1 VRFIDPPRCGFAAP
15 ELAPPRC
22 GFAASPQ
29 GGAAGGPAEPDP
41 RRLLGFGRACA
52 AAALLLLAACES
64 GKPPPPTTTPPVTVN
79 RPAQT
84 APPIGRLPAPDTPR
98 SLAQLRLQAAQRL
111 MAANPDMTYNGVPPQ
126 PLLAIPVLEIEL
138 NADGSIRNIDVMRKP
153 SQAFETTQM
162 AIDAVRRAAPFG
174 DVSRL
179 PRPWKFTETFLFRDD
194 RRFKPRTLDS

>member
-1 VRFIDPPRCGFAAP
+1 
-15 ELAPPRC
+15 
-22 GFAASPQ
+22 
-29 GGAAGGPAEPDP
+29 
-41 RRLLGFGRACA
+41 
-52 AAALLLLAACES
+52 
-64 GKPPPPTTTPPVTVN
+64 VN

-84 APPIGRLPAPDTPR
+84 TPPLGRLPAPDTPR
-98 SLAQLRLQAAQRL
+98 SLAALRLQAAQRL
-111 MAANPDMTYNGVPPQ
+111 MAANPDMTYSGVPPQ

-153 SQAFETTQM
+153 SQAFDTTQL

-179 PRPWKFTETFLFRDD
+179 PKPWKFTETFLFRDD